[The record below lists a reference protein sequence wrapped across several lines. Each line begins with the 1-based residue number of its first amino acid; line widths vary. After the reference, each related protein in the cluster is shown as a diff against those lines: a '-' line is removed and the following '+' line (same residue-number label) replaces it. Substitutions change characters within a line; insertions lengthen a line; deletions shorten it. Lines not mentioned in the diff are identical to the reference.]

1 MGLILKLKGLLGAVW
16 AFTGLSK
23 FLAVAKWL
31 PGLGPVAG
39 IASAVLGFLALV
51 ARKTIEGIT
60 IMFANPATFVVAGL
74 VGMSAFAFGV
84 IHGGQKGAERVA
96 VLVNERNEAHAEAEK
111 RLAEALAAQKAAEEA
126 AQEATK
132 EAADVSA
139 MAQRRVDAAN
149 ARARRMRDKPA
160 ETSSNGF
167 CLPGFQALFPGCQT
181 SGLK

>member
-16 AFTGLSK
+16 AFAGLSK

-60 IMFANPATFVVAGL
+60 IMFSNPATFVVAGL

-96 VLVNERNEAHAEAEK
+96 VLVQERNDAHAEAER
-111 RLAEALAAQKAAEEA
+111 RLKEALAAQRAAELEAEA
-126 AQEATK
+126 AKADATDRHAVARASDK
-132 EAADVSA
+132 PSSA
-139 MAQRRVDAAN
+139 RPRRV
-149 ARARRMRDKPA
+149 RKPA
-160 ETSSNGF
+160 ETSGNGF